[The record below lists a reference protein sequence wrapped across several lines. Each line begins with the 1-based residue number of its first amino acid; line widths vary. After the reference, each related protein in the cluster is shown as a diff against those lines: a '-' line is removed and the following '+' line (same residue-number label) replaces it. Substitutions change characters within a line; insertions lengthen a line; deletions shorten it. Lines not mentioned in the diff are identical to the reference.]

1 MNLKF
6 VPKIP
11 IPSTVRLFPPIP
23 KPFKFDIYLRFWL
36 NVINPSS
43 LISLSINIKL
53 IILDK
58 YNFSKFGTN
67 CKLSAK

>member
-23 KPFKFDIYLRFWL
+23 KPFKFDIYLRF
-36 NVINPSS
+36 
-43 LISLSINIKL
+43 
-53 IILDK
+53 
-58 YNFSKFGTN
+58 
-67 CKLSAK
+67 